1 MKINYILR
9 WDPADGTAYRQTFRI
24 TEEENKQLFNGRFK
38 PGVNYGNAYTGAYI
52 ASKIYNLP
60 EYKQQLKRIIVH
72 NSIVFVGD
80 GPIPIY

>member
-9 WDPADGTAYRQTFRI
+9 WDPATGTAYRQTFRI
-24 TEEENKQLFNGRFK
+24 TEDENKQLFDGEFA
-38 PGVNYGNAYTGAYI
+38 PGMNYGNAYTGGYI

-60 EYKQQLKRIIVH
+60 EYAPQLRRIIVA
-72 NSIVFVGD
+72 NSAVFVGA